1 MDGPVLVHV
10 APLAHV
16 PPEGASFDPLVN
28 AASTVMVNVPAIQ
41 LPSGHLAVCS
51 VCNGPSSDR

>member
-1 MDGPVLVHV
+1 VDGPVLVHV

-16 PPEGASFDPLVN
+16 PPEGASVDPLVN

-51 VCNGPSSDR
+51 VCNGPVH